1 MDINNSDYK
10 DESPCDH
17 HDNKPL
23 LTEDNKPDDIVE
35 KEIST
40 IKSSKCAAT
49 DEVKLLTEDSIA
61 IEVETDEDAS
71 ATVTFKS
78 GTKSMKNKCENC
90 GQVVRI
96 CDEEKIAY
104 EDEKIEPH
112 CTSAGGS
119 LRMSKTASSSSSLQG
134 DFCRICHC
142 GADIELG
149 RLIAPCKCKGTL
161 KHVHQ
166 SCLQQW
172 IKSSDCK
179 HCELCGFHFAMNTK
193 LKPLSKWEKLS
204 MSTSERRKI
213 MCSVIFHLVAITCV
227 VWSLYV
233 LIERTAEELSTKQLK
248 WPFWTKLVVVAIGF
262 AGGLVFM
269 YVQCKIYVQLWR
281 RLKAFNKII
290 YVQHQP
296 MNEEVSDRCILT
308 SVTNE
313 QQNGRN
319 EVGVVQIEIN
329 QEE

>member
-1 MDINNSDYK
+1 MMDSNSSDYK

-23 LTEDNKPDDIVE
+23 LTNEIKPDNVAERENIAT
-35 KEIST
+35 KP
-40 IKSSKCAAT
+40 SKTGAT
-49 DEVKLLTEDSIA
+49 DEVKLLSEDSIA
-61 IEVETDEDAS
+61 IEVETEDLSVA
-71 ATVTFKS
+71 FKS
-78 GTKSMKNKCENC
+78 GANIVKNKCENC
-90 GQVVRI
+90 GQVVRNV
-96 CDEEKIAY
+96 DDKLVYEE
-104 EDEKIEPH
+104 DH
-112 CTSAGGS
+112 CNQFG
-119 LRMSKTASSSSSLQG
+119 MSKTASSNSSLQG

-142 GADIELG
+142 GADSELG

-213 MCSVIFHLVAITCV
+213 MCSVVFHLVAITCV

-233 LIERTAEELSTKQLK
+233 LIERTAEELNQKQLK

-296 MNEEVSDRCILT
+296 MNEEVSERCIPATET